1 MLAIQ
6 VRGLIKKYPKKIAVD
21 GIDLE
26 VRSGEIFALLGPNGA
41 GKSTVLQIMAGLQ
54 QPSNGEAFL
63 TPGYTVGI
71 LLQVPHQGIRISKT

>member
-26 VRSGEIFALLGPNGA
+26 VRAGEIFALLGPNGA
-41 GKSTVLQIMAGLQ
+41 GKTTTVEIL
-54 QPSNGEAFL
+54 E
-63 TPGYTVGI
+63 GYRNRDGGDVKIGRAH
-71 LLQVPHQGIRISKT
+71 V